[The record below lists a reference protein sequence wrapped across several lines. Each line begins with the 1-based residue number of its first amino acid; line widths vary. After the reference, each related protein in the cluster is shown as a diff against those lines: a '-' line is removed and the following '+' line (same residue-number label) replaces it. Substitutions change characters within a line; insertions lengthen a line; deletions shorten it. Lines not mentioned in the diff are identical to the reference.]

1 VEVRIANRTVS
12 RAESL
17 AADVPEATAHGLED
31 LEPLLAD
38 ADLLVNATS
47 VGMEAPSETPVPA
60 AALHGDLAVLDAVY
74 EPRET
79 RLLREAAEAGATTVD
94 GAWMLLFQ
102 GVEAF
107 ELWTGRDAPVEAM
120 NEALRASL

>member
-1 VEVRIANRTVS
+1 AD
-12 RAESL
+12 SL
-17 AADVPEATAHGLED
+17 AADVPGATAGGLDTLDRVAE
-31 LEPLLAD
+31 

-47 VGMEAPSETPVPA
+47 VGMEPDVDETPVPA
-60 AALHGDLAVLDAVY
+60 EHLHGDLAVLDAVY
-74 EPRET
+74 TPMET
-79 RLLREAAEAGATTVD
+79 RLLRDAASAGATTVD

-120 NEALRASL
+120 NEALRAELD